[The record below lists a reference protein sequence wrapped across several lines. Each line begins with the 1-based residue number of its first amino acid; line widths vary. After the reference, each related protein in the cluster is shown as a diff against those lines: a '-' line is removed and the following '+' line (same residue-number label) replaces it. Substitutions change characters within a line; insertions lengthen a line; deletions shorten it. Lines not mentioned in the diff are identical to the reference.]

1 MSGGSG
7 WPPGF
12 AAGLHATLRR
22 RLPPR
27 LDGPELEQ
35 LTCDLVAALE
45 QGALTVPLTPGRLHL
60 ATASGWLDGPAAPLL
75 LQGDQIGWRRWLQ
88 AMNQMVEALLL
99 RAEAVSPAPNS
110 TSSPDPSPDLNPEQI
125 AAVLALDRCPVVLI
139 SGGPGT
145 GKTSTVVALLQRAE
159 ARNPGLRI
167 GLAAPT
173 GKAARRLGD
182 AVLSRRSPLPCGTL
196 HRWLEAGSRGFRRH
210 RLRPLELDL
219 LVIDEMSMLDL
230 ALMQA
235 LLDALPQSCRLVL
248 VGDPAQLP
256 PVGSGAVWHRLQQ
269 RDVRERFG
277 PGAVHLVRTYRNRG
291 VLAQLAECLRQ
302 EDPARFLQ
310 FLRAMPESSNVR
322 HHQVSIRRL
331 PSWLREHWR
340 RRLEDLASAAFGL
353 ESCSE
358 AELLARASPLLD
370 ALERELVLC
379 PRRRGPWGLEDV
391 HKSLLGEAAVADP
404 RRWPAG
410 LPVICGGNQA
420 DLGLAN
426 GDLGVV
432 IGSGAGMRLLFRV
445 MESDGEVRLRLLQ
458 PARLR
463 RLEPAMALTIH
474 RAQGS
479 EVDRVTVL
487 WPEVLDQKSLSETPP
502 VSESIPALGSS
513 EDRCLENCPM
523 DDHQRRLLYTA
534 ITRARVSV
542 DLVSVV

>member
-1 MSGGSG
+1 MTGSSS

-12 AAGLHATLRR
+12 AAGLHGALRR
-22 RLPPR
+22 RLPPQV
-27 LDGPELEQ
+27 DGTELEQ

-45 QGALTVPLTPGRLHL
+45 QGALTVPLTPERLRL
-60 ATASGWLDGPAAPLL
+60 ATASGWLDGQAAPLL
-75 LQGDQIGWRRWLQ
+75 LQGDQLGWRRWLQ
-88 AMNQMVEALLL
+88 AMDQMVEALLI
-99 RAEAVSPAPNS
+99 RAQAQAPAPIA
-110 TSSPDPSPDLNPEQI
+110 TSSPDPSPGLNPEQS

-145 GKTSTVVALLQRAE
+145 GKTSTVVELLERAE
-159 ARNPGLRI
+159 ARHPGLRI

-182 AVLSRRSPLPCGTL
+182 TVLARRSPLPCCTL
-196 HRWLEAGSRGFRRH
+196 HRWLEAGSRGFGRH

-235 LLDALPQSCRLVL
+235 LLEALPQSCRLVL

-269 RDVRERFG
+269 EDVRERFG

-302 EDPARFLQ
+302 GDQARFRQSLGA
-310 FLRAMPESSNVR
+310 LPEASNVR
-322 HHQVSIRRL
+322 HHQGSIRRL
-331 PSWLREHWR
+331 PSWLRQRWR
-340 RRLEDLASAAFGL
+340 QRLKQLADAASGL

-358 AELLARASPLLD
+358 AELIPRAELLLD
-370 ALERELVLC
+370 ALEQELVLC
-379 PRRRGPWGLEDV
+379 PRRRGPWGLDDV
-391 HKSLLGEAAVADP
+391 HRSLLGEAVVSDP
-404 RRWPAG
+404 RRWPVG

-432 IGSGAGMRLLFRV
+432 IGSGPQQRLLFRALD
-445 MESDGEVRLRLLQ
+445 SDGEVRLRRLQ

-463 RLEPAMALTIH
+463 RLEPAMPLTIH

-479 EVDRVTVL
+479 EADRVTVL
-487 WPEVLDQKSLSETPP
+487 WPDVLDQ
-502 VSESIPALGSS
+502 GSH
-513 EDRCLENCPM
+513 EERCLEDSSMENSPM

-534 ITRARVSV
+534 ITRARVSL